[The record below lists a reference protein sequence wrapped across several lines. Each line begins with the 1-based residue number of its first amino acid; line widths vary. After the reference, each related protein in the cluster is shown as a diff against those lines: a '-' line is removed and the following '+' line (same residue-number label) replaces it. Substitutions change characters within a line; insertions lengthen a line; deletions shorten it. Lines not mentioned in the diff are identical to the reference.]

1 MEKAGITPDLLKAC
15 LLYTSYIPMDELVD
29 KKAELARLTKELESA
44 QKQYATTQQKLSNEK
59 FLSNCL
65 LYTSRCV

>member
-1 MEKAGITPDLLKAC
+1 
-15 LLYTSYIPMDELVD
+15 MDELVD

-59 FLSNCL
+59 FLSKAPENVVGRSPEC
-65 LYTSRCV
+65 SEIKRAHRVDSVQH